1 MDGHIYKGQFDPI
14 FLPGESARLI
24 TSSKTV
30 DVECVGVGALPEY
43 YKDFGALSA
52 ATWDRDNSDTNLKQG
67 DWGLAQLRMRI
78 VDDMKMELN
87 NLGSTKQWRTS
98 QTNFYL
104 RQFPTDTGEDFL
116 KEFLFKAS
124 EFFIYED
131 DLPTFD
137 FYSDVALTT
146 SKVLFSGWRFRVKKL
161 TTGVQPRMTLW
172 ISGWPSG
179 IN

>member
-1 MDGHIYKGQFDPI
+1 MASQIYSDNFDPI

-30 DVECVGVGALPEY
+30 DVECVAVGALPEY
-43 YKDFGALSA
+43 YKTFGALTA
-52 ATWDRDNSDTNLKQG
+52 ATWLRDNKDDNLKQG
-67 DWGLAQLRMRI
+67 DWGLAQFRVRI
-78 VDDMKMELN
+78 QDDMKMELN

-104 RQFPTDTGEDFL
+104 RQFPMNEDEDYL
-116 KEFLFKAS
+116 KRYLFKAS
-124 EFFIYED
+124 EFFVYED

-146 SKVLFSGWRFRVKKL
+146 SRVLFSGWRYRVKKL
-161 TTGVQPRMTLW
+161 PTGIQPRMTIW
-172 ISGWPSG
+172 VSGWASG
-179 IN
+179 VN